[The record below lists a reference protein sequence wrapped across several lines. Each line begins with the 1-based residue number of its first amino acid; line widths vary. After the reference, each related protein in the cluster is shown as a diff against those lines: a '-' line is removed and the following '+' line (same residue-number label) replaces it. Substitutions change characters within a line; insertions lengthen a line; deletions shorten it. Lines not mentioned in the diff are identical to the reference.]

1 MSIQYYQE
9 KMYDR
14 NLLWHREDISCSGRL
29 LLFCTIYKQY
39 LHVKV
44 HCARK
49 GHSKL
54 NYTSNEKQNVR
65 SDQSSSSS
73 LPRTTWRIGMNMY
86 ILQEKIWNGKDG
98 GTRKLNTFYRTCSS
112 ENIKLLKTQ
121 AVVSRANKNAN
132 VCTGDQI
139 PEPQNSNKSRLYQNV
154 ETALILASV
163 DGTGDSHRRRSN
175 LPHDAMV

>member
-1 MSIQYYQE
+1 M
-9 KMYDR
+9 
-14 NLLWHREDISCSGRL
+14 
-29 LLFCTIYKQY
+29 T
-39 LHVKV
+39 
-44 HCARK
+44 
-49 GHSKL
+49 
-54 NYTSNEKQNVR
+54 
-65 SDQSSSSS
+65 
-73 LPRTTWRIGMNMY
+73 MY